1 MALHGH
7 TKFSLR
13 GSFPG
18 DLLQCQEV
26 TVALLG
32 SQPWSFF
39 PPPRQN
45 GFGESWI
52 SGLGGFGQE
61 EQVPR
66 AGSSSVLW
74 GQAVGLGVSP
84 CPCQALSIHYT
95 PLPEGVWRGQC
106 HPFLILW
113 IWKLELERSLTGAW
127 QVSAHQC
134 HCCSSQG
141 AVAPRVLQL
150 PGCCDSQG
158 AMAPRVLQQT
168 RVLWLTGCCDWQGA
182 VAGRVL
188 LIPQH
193 KLFASRSLRRQ
204 QTESNTSCRWQ
215 LLRRPPW
222 LPWEG
227 WGRG

>member
-1 MALHGH
+1 MVLHGH

-61 EQVPR
+61 EQAPR
-66 AGSSSVLW
+66 AGSSSVLR
-74 GQAVGLGVSP
+74 GQAVGLGLSP

-141 AVAPRVLQL
+141 A
-150 PGCCDSQG
+150 
-158 AMAPRVLQQT
+158 MAPRVL
-168 RVLWLTGCCDWQGA
+168 WLPGCCSSQGA
-182 VAGRVL
+182 VACRVL
-188 LIPQH
+188 
-193 KLFASRSLRRQ
+193 R
-204 QTESNTSCRWQ
+204 
-215 LLRRPPW
+215 
-222 LPWEG
+222 LPGCYGSQGAAANQGAVAHWVL
-227 WGRG
+227 